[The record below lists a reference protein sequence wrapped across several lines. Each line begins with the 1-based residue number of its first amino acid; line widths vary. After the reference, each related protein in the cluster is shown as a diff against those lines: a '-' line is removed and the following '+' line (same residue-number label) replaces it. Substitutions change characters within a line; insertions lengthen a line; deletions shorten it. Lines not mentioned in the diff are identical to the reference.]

1 MSDPLVVF
9 AFVAI
14 VFAPCFLAF
23 VAWNFGDDDDCIYV
37 EQSRRL
43 RRFGRSPAPLQA
55 MLPERP
61 VTEEFEIRSFPK
73 GLSQRRLVVRDSD
86 DSAKLTIAQVREAA
100 MELVKHGGLI
110 VAHELA
116 LVAAAMVA
124 AGRSVAAAARE
135 AFAWNAWHNSPIEQI
150 REVGAWDEGPPKFK
164 PGRVTGVWRETTL
177 VA

>member
-23 VAWNFGDDDDCIYV
+23 VAWNFGDDEDCIYV
-37 EQSRRL
+37 ERSRSPRRL
-43 RRFGRSPAPLQA
+43 GKAPAPLQA

-61 VTEEFEIRSFPK
+61 VAEEFEIRSFPK
-73 GLSQRRLVVRDSD
+73 GISQRRLVVRDTED
-86 DSAKLTIAQVREAA
+86 GAKLTITQVREAA
-100 MELVKHGGLI
+100 MELVKLGGLI

-124 AGRSVAAAARE
+124 AGKSVAAAARE
-135 AFAWNAWHNSPIEQI
+135 AFARTAWHSSPIEQV
-150 REVGAWDEGPPKFK
+150 REGGVWDEGPPRNGPK
-164 PGRVTGVWRETTL
+164 RVTGIWRETTL